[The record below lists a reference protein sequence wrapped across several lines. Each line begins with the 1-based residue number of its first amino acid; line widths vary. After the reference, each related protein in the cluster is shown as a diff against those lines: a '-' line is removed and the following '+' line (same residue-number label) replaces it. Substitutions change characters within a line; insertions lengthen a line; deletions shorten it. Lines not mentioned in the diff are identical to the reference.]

1 MMKKTIFAILVSLM
15 SPCAIVSAQDLTI
28 YSDTLVAVSN
38 EASFIPESEEDVMF
52 AVRLP
57 ENNGLTDEVKELLN
71 NKIVQILGRCNAGAS
86 GKQDVFVVE
95 PVITLDG
102 ERKSEGLVRNVTSV
116 NGELS
121 LTARHRYSDAI
132 FHNVVVPLSAAIK
145 GSNANPMQMLVKA
158 IRPADAAYVRFI
170 KNARKNA
177 FEFGL
182 MHPEIYEI
190 PELQDKKSEEPAASP
205 AADAEPVDSVPVSPV
220 APVLSTAPVQQ
231 TVSLGEVY
239 VSKPGLNVELLN
251 CEYDASSRRIHFQ
264 LRVTNT
270 VQGGDKGDKWTQ
282 IRQALDSDGTNYKSF
297 EVDSFY
303 HSFPYDVPVA
313 VHGYI
318 KDVFSNPMQVPFVE
332 IQLGDTMVEIRKM
345 LVKQP

>member
-1 MMKKTIFAILVSLM
+1 MMKKIIISVIASFMYSWAL
-15 SPCAIVSAQDLTI
+15 VSAQNLTI

-38 EASFIPESEEDVMF
+38 ETSFFPESEEDVMF

-57 ENNGLTDEVKELLN
+57 ENSGLSEEVAELLN

-95 PVITLDG
+95 PVVTLDG

-132 FHNVVVPLSAAIK
+132 FHNVVVPLSAAVK

-190 PELQDKKSEEPAASP
+190 PELQEKKPEEAEPAS
-205 AADAEPVDSVPVSPV
+205 DANPLPVDSLPVASV
-220 APVLSTAPVQQ
+220 APVPQPVAG
-231 TVSLGEVY
+231 SLGDIY
-239 VSKPGLNVELLN
+239 LSKPGLKVELAA
-251 CEYDASSRRIHFQ
+251 CEYDASTRSIHFQ

-270 VQGGDKGDKWTQ
+270 EQGAKGSKWTE
-282 IRQALDSDGTNYKSF
+282 IKQALDANGAAYKSF
-297 EVDSFY
+297 AVDEY
-303 HSFPYDVPVA
+303 NHNFPYDVPVA

-318 KDVFSNPMQVPFVE
+318 KDVFSNPMKVPFLE
-332 IQLGDTMVEIRKM
+332 MQLGDTMVEIRNM
-345 LVKQP
+345 IVRE

>member
-1 MMKKTIFAILVSLM
+1 MMKKLMVSVVASIISFGCVM
-15 SPCAIVSAQDLTI
+15 DAQNITV
-28 YSDTLVAVSN
+28 YSDTLAPVFA

-57 ENNGLTDEVKELLN
+57 DKNGLSDEVAELLN
-71 NKIVQILGRCNAGAS
+71 NKVVQILGRCNAGAS
-86 GKQDVFVVE
+86 GKQDVFVIE
-95 PVITLDG
+95 PVVTLDG

-132 FHNVVVPLSAAIK
+132 FYNTVVPLNAAVK
-145 GSNANPMQMLVKA
+145 GSNANSMQLLVKA

-182 MHPEIYEI
+182 LHPEIYEI
-190 PELQDKKSEEPAASP
+190 PEQQDKKADDVPSLPGDTVAAEDSP
-205 AADAEPVDSVPVSPV
+205 LSVIPTSSPV
-220 APVLSTAPVQQ
+220 AQPSDG
-231 TVSLGEVY
+231 SLGEIY
-239 VSKPGLNVELLN
+239 LSQPGLKVALAN
-251 CEYDASSRRIHFQ
+251 CVYDAATRSINIQ

-270 VQGGDKGDKWTQ
+270 DPGAKGDNWTE
-282 IRQALDSDGTNYKSF
+282 IRKAMDANGGSYQRFT
-297 EVDSFY
+297 VDDRY

-313 VHGYI
+313 VNCSI
-318 KDVFSNPMQVPFVE
+318 NDVYSNPMKVPYVE
-332 IQLGDTMVEIRKM
+332 IQLGKTMVEIRNM
-345 LVKQP
+345 IVKEPQQ